1 MIIYTNEKVL
11 RLVVLLD
18 TGFILATRNED
29 DLNHPQARELMK
41 ECLTGKF
48 GHIFVSNFVFDET
61 ATLTLIR
68 TRDKRL
74 IEDIGKFIL
83 DSPRIKLIHVSETE
97 SFATWELFLKYYD
110 RGLSFTDCSI
120 LVLAKLFEGNIYVAT
135 FDDHFKGLISLLTE
149 L

>member
-1 MIIYTNEKVL
+1 M
-11 RLVVLLD
+11 VVLLD

-29 DLNHPQARELMK
+29 DFNHPQARDLMK

-48 GHIFVSNFVFDET
+48 GQIFVSNFVFDET
-61 ATLTLIR
+61 ATLTLVR

-74 IEDIGKFIL
+74 LEDIWEFIL
-83 DSPRIKLIHVSETE
+83 DSPRIKLIHICETE
-97 SFATWELFLKYYD
+97 FFATWELFLKYCD

-120 LVLAKLFEGNIYVAT
+120 LALSKLFEGNIYVAT
-135 FDDHFKGLISLLTE
+135 FDDHFKGLIPLLTE